1 MLRFCSVISIKENND
16 FFETYH
22 RYDVQ
27 SGRWLRLR
35 VIFVVLRGNIQATWR
50 HFCGA
55 QRQESASD
63 EFIMK
68 QDQRIKICN
77 GKMQK
82 VLLSQKIFRLRRANY
97 MAFLLKILL
106 FFNGKSR
113 NFEKKCAAAW
123 LAFHLYIPKISDFQD
138 IRQKSAFRSEKIASK
153 VVF

>member
-1 MLRFCSVISIKENND
+1 MTFLKRIIGMMCKAEDDCDFASFLWCSEATFK
-16 FFETYH
+16 
-22 RYDVQ
+22 RP
-27 SGRWLRLR
+27 G
-35 VIFVVLRGNIQATWR
+35 VIFVVLRGNKQQATRR

-106 FFNGKSR
+106 FFNGKNR
-113 NFEKKCAAAW
+113 NLEKKCAATAD
-123 LAFHLYIPKISDFQD
+123 AIPSLYS
-138 IRQKSAFRSEKIASK
+138 
-153 VVF
+153 